1 MINIRPLKK
10 EDNRKNFSCGKIELD
25 YYFQKFAGQNQFKH
39 FVGTTYISTD
49 DKTIFG
55 FITVSAGSLMCD
67 ELPQT
72 VRKKFP
78 LYPLPVL
85 HITRMGVDVNYQ
97 NRGVGRELIATAFRL
112 AVEQKKMKM
121 VGCIGVLVDAKVEA
135 IPFYERLGFVKLE
148 AKRGIPK
155 KDPKPIPMFMVIQ
168 TIEKAL

>member
-1 MINIRPLKK
+1 MINIRLLKK
-10 EDNRKNFSCGKIELD
+10 EDNRKNFSCGEIELD

-55 FITVSAGSLMCD
+55 FITVSAGSLMRD

-112 AVEQKKMKM
+112 AVEQKKM
-121 VGCIGVLVDAKVEA
+121 VGCIGVLIDAKVDAVE
-135 IPFYERLGFVKLE
+135 FYKKLGFVELE
-148 AKRGIPK
+148 AKRGVSKTHPL
-155 KDPKPIPMFMVIQ
+155 PIPVFMVIQ